1 MNLKTLLYSFV
12 FTSCFISSNV
22 KFTEK
27 DILSVD
33 EAFIL
38 SSRIIKNKVSV
49 SWNIKP
55 GYYLYKKSILIKSD
69 TDFLK
74 HNYVYQT
81 QSTIS
86 DEFFG
91 ESLILNDFLQ
101 IDADLLQLPNT
112 ERKDIK
118 IIYQGCAEGK
128 YCYPEV
134 IKSLQNR

>member
-38 SSRIIKNKVSV
+38 SSRIVKNKVSV

-69 TDFLK
+69 TNSLK
-74 HNYVYQT
+74 HNYVSKN

-91 ESLILNDFLQ
+91 ESIILKDFLE